1 MTRCVSLTTALAIVL
16 LFNGSLAWGGP
27 PNPTASD
34 SNGNTAGGSGAL
46 QSVGPGGTYNTAFGL
61 QALTNTSSG
70 DYNTATGVLA
80 LFSNTTGVS
89 NTAHGFETLYF
100 NSTGSYNT
108 AIGVE
113 ALLINATGN
122 YNTALGVGALYGNTS
137 GNQNTASGLQAMFNN
152 TSGSANTATGFKALF
167 TNGIGSENTASGTG
181 ALFSNTFG
189 SANVAD
195 GVNALFS
202 NTTGYQNTASGVTAL
217 SSNIGGFNNTAV
229 GFGALSQSTGNR
241 NIAIGFQA
249 GSTLTNGSTN
259 IYIGHPGDGDELK
272 TMRLGSAQK
281 RTFVAGIANTNVNG
295 TPVVIDANGQLGVV
309 LSSARYKREIE
320 AMGSRSAGVLQL
332 RPVTFAYRE
341 DAVGTVQ
348 YGLIAEE
355 VAEVYPELVTR
366 TASGEAQ
373 TVRYQALIP
382 MLVNEIQRQHEAF
395 QRESVEVAALR
406 KELAALRSLIE
417 ARPRQDTGFQGM
429 VDGR

>member
-1 MTRCVSLTTALAIVL
+1 MTRYVSLATALAIVF

-27 PNPTASD
+27 PNPTPSD
-34 SNGNTAGGSGAL
+34 SSGNTAGGSGAL

-61 QALTNTSSG
+61 QALTKTSSG
-70 DYNTATGVLA
+70 DYNTAMGVLA
-80 LFSNTTGVS
+80 LVSNTTGVS

-122 YNTALGVGALYGNTS
+122 YNTAIGVGALYGNTTGS
-137 GNQNTASGLQAMFNN
+137 RNTASGLHALFNS
-152 TSGSANTATGFKALF
+152 TSGSGNTATGFQALF
-167 TNGIGSENTASGTG
+167 TNGIGSDNTASGSG
-181 ALFSNTFG
+181 ALLSNTFG
-189 SANVAD
+189 NANVAD
-195 GVNALFS
+195 GVNALFN
-202 NTTGYQNTASGVTAL
+202 NTVGYQNTASGVGAL
-217 SSNIGGFNNTAV
+217 SGNISGFNNTAV

-241 NIAIGFQA
+241 NVAIGYQA
-249 GSTLTNGSTN
+249 GSALTQGSTN
-259 IYIGHPGDGDELK
+259 IYIGHPGADDESK

-281 RTFVAGIANTNVNG
+281 RTFVAGVADTNVNG
-295 TPVVIDANGQLGVV
+295 NPVMIDANGQLGIV

-341 DAVGTVQ
+341 DAAGTVQ

-355 VAEVYPELVTR
+355 VAEVYPELVSR

-395 QRESVEVAALR
+395 QRESTEVAALR
-406 KELAALRSLIE
+406 KELAELRSLIE
-417 ARPRQDTGFQGM
+417 ARPRPDAGPDGI